1 MRKAYTIPSLGDH
14 SFMGGTRLDN
24 YMVDKRNGKAGQGT
38 MGGTRLDNYMMD
50 KVCEL
55 NPMLTKSHTPHKDVF
70 FMHKRVGIWSDN
82 QPITDRDEWQT

>member
-1 MRKAYTIPSLGDH
+1 MAR
-14 SFMGGTRLDN
+14 
-24 YMVDKRNGKAGQGT
+24 QGRELRWT
-38 MGGTRLDNYMMD
+38 PGWNNYMMD

-82 QPITDRDEWQT
+82 QPINDRDEWQT

>member
-1 MRKAYTIPSLGDH
+1 MMDKATI
-14 SFMGGTRLDN
+14 
-24 YMVDKRNGKAGQGT
+24 GQEVEYPDV
-38 MGGTRLDNYMMD
+38 TRLDNYMMD

-82 QPITDRDEWQT
+82 QPIKDRDEWQT

>member
-1 MRKAYTIPSLGDH
+1 MRKTYTIPSLGDH

-24 YMVDKRNGKAGQGT
+24 YMV
-38 MGGTRLDNYMMD
+38 D

-82 QPITDRDEWQT
+82 QPINDRDEWQT

>member
-1 MRKAYTIPSLGDH
+1 MMDKATI
-14 SFMGGTRLDN
+14 
-24 YMVDKRNGKAGQGT
+24 GQEVEYPGV
-38 MGGTRLDNYMMD
+38 TRLDNYMMD

-82 QPITDRDEWQT
+82 QPINERDEWQT

>member
-1 MRKAYTIPSLGDH
+1 MRKTYTIPSLGDH

-24 YMVDKRNGKAGQGT
+24 YMV
-38 MGGTRLDNYMMD
+38 D

-82 QPITDRDEWQT
+82 QPINERDEWQT

>member
-1 MRKAYTIPSLGDH
+1 MYP
-14 SFMGGTRLDN
+14 RLDN
-24 YMVDKRNGKAGQGT
+24 YMKDKATIGQEVEYPGV
-38 MGGTRLDNYMMD
+38 TRLDNYMMD

-82 QPITDRDEWQT
+82 QPINERDEWQT

>member
-1 MRKAYTIPSLGDH
+1 MMDKATIGQEVE
-14 SFMGGTRLDN
+14 
-24 YMVDKRNGKAGQGT
+24 YAGV
-38 MGGTRLDNYMMD
+38 TRLDNYMMD

-82 QPITDRDEWQT
+82 QPIND

>member
-1 MRKAYTIPSLGDH
+1 MMDKATI
-14 SFMGGTRLDN
+14 
-24 YMVDKRNGKAGQGT
+24 GQEVEYHGV
-38 MGGTRLDNYMMD
+38 TRLDNYMMD